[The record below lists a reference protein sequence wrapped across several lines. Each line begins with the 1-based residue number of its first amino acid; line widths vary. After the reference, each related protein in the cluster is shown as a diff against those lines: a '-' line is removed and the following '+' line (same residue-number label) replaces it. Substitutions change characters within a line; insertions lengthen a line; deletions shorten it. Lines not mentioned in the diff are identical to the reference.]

1 MKKLV
6 TTMFLIC
13 AAMLLFSPQAGFA
26 YENVNQ
32 GCLGC
37 HPTTAG
43 TGLHNIAAH
52 SSCGTCHPGG
62 APGKNV
68 ESSACIVCHPR
79 TGDKGLC
86 PLIDAPVHASTK
98 QTCLG
103 CHTTCAPANT
113 TTTVTPTTTT
123 TTPAGPCPA
132 EAVLGEGDPRLDT
145 LRTFRDQVLA
155 KNPNG
160 QKMIKMYYDS
170 SAAVV
175 QMLEKDPA
183 LKQSAREYLESIL
196 PTIELMT
203 KHKAIK
209 K

>member
-1 MKKLV
+1 MKKLITAV
-6 TTMFLIC
+6 FLIC
-13 AAMLLFSPQAGFA
+13 AAIMLVYPLAGNAF
-26 YENVNQ
+26 NSWNNGGQ
-32 GCLGC
+32 GGCNTC
-37 HPTTAG
+37 HPAAAG
-43 TGLHNIAAH
+43 TGLHTKTAH
-52 SSCGTCHPGG
+52 TNCGSCHAGG
-62 APGKNV
+62 VPGKNV
-68 ESSACIVCHPR
+68 APSACIVCHPAGD
-79 TGDKGLC
+79 TGVC
-86 PLIDAPVHASTK
+86 PLIEKPTHGSS
-98 QTCLG
+98 CLS
-103 CHTTCAPANT
+103 CHTDCAPP
-113 TTTVTPTTTT
+113 PTTTT

-160 QKMIKMYYDS
+160 QKMIKTYYDS